1 MPFMAQL
8 LQTAVACY
16 ATLLFTLPVGAQEPV
31 PHGADFAGQR
41 ASTEARFVADWVMDA
56 KDNRNL
62 PFVIVDKKDARI
74 FVFEAG
80 GRIRGTS
87 PVLLGL
93 APGDHGV
100 VGLDK
105 RDLARM
111 DVRERTTPAG
121 RFISEPGRNLQ
132 GEDVVW
138 IDYDAALAIHRLRPS
153 APKERRAERLASAT
167 PDDNRIS
174 LGCVVVPVAFYENV
188 VRPMLSHTRGV
199 VYVLPETRSARE
211 VFGVL

>member
-8 LQTAVACY
+8 LQTAAACC
-16 ATLLFTLPVGAQEPV
+16 AALLFTLPAGAQEPA
-31 PHGADFAGQR
+31 PYGADFAGQR
-41 ASTEARFVADWVMDA
+41 ASTDARFMADWVMDS

-100 VGLDK
+100 VGLNK

-111 DVRERTTPAG
+111 DLRERTTPAG

-153 APKERRAERLASAT
+153 AAKERRAERLASAT

-188 VRPMLSHTRGV
+188 VRPMLSQTHGV

>member
-1 MPFMAQL
+1 MPFMAPL
-8 LQTAVACY
+8 LHAAAACC
-16 ATLLFTLPVGAQEPV
+16 AAFLFALPTLAQELA

-41 ASTEARFVADWVMDA
+41 ASPDARFMADWVIDA

-74 FVFEAG
+74 FVFEPG
-80 GRIRGTS
+80 GHLRGTS

-93 APGDHGV
+93 ALGDHNV
-100 VGLDK
+100 VGLNK

-111 DVRERTTPAG
+111 DPRERTTPAG

-132 GEDVVW
+132 GEDIVW

-153 APKERRAERLASAT
+153 APKERRAERLASPT

-188 VRPMLSHTRGV
+188 VRPMLSRTRGV
-199 VYVLPETRSARE
+199 VYVLPETRSVRD